1 MRAAVDFES
10 FPSPAR
16 SQSDS
21 TSRSDRPR
29 TKAPI
34 TSARSGSVR
43 STLVARGEQPRD
55 ERLGGLADL
64 RDFDLKL
71 ALQRLQLAGAKAV
84 AQPPLVIRPALIAG
98 PAEPGVELLFHGPLD
113 DQSRPELG
121 ELRERL
127 PRVLTHPNGKQLIDL
142 LFRAPPTALRF
153 FSRRRSP
160 FLVLQDFGEPAPCP

>member
-64 RDFDLKL
+64 REFELKL
-71 ALQRLQLAGAKAV
+71 ALQRPQLAGRK
-84 AQPPLVIRPALIAG
+84 PLRSPRWSAGAHSGPCRARRRTPLPRPAGGSVAPRAWRAPRATPAG
-98 PAEPGVELLFHGPLD
+98 
-113 DQSRPELG
+113 S
-121 ELRERL
+121 
-127 PRVLTHPNGKQLIDL
+127 HPPQRQAADRSAL
-142 LFRAPPTALRF
+142 RAPPTALRF

-160 FLVLQDFGEPAPCP
+160 FLVLQDFGEPTPCP

>member
-64 RDFDLKL
+64 RGFELKL
-71 ALQRLQLAGAKAV
+71 ALQRPQLAGAKAV
-84 AQPPLVIRPALIAG
+84 AQPPLVG
-98 PAEPGVELLFHGPLD
+98 
-113 DQSRPELG
+113 
-121 ELRERL
+121 
-127 PRVLTHPNGKQLIDL
+127 
-142 LFRAPPTALRF
+142 
-153 FSRRRSP
+153 RRSWRALP
-160 FLVLQDFGEPAPCP
+160 SQASNSSSTAR